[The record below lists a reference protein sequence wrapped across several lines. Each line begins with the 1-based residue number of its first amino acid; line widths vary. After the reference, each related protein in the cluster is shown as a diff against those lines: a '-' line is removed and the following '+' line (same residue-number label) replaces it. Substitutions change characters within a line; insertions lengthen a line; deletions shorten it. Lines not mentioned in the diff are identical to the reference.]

1 MIKYKASVNI
11 ASVGINILS
20 IAVFLY
26 IYYSTKDEWV
36 LLPVF
41 FFASVLIFEVKRFLR
56 KMIEIIFSIIIG
68 AIVGISSIF
77 ILKLIVLKNYRKK

>member
-11 ASVGINILS
+11 ASTGINILS

-26 IYYSTKDEWV
+26 LYYSTKDEWV

-41 FFASVLIFEVKRFLR
+41 FFVGVLIYEMR
-56 KMIEIIFSIIIG
+56 KIIKENDRDNF
-68 AIVGISSIF
+68 
-77 ILKLIVLKNYRKK
+77 

>member
-41 FFASVLIFEVKRFLR
+41 FFASVLIFEVK
-56 KMIEIIFSIIIG
+56 K
-68 AIVGISSIF
+68 
-77 ILKLIVLKNYRKK
+77 ILKEK

>member
-41 FFASVLIFEVKRFLR
+41 FFTSVLIFEVK
-56 KMIEIIFSIIIG
+56 K
-68 AIVGISSIF
+68 
-77 ILKLIVLKNYRKK
+77 ILKEK

>member
-1 MIKYKASVNI
+1 MIKYKSSVNI

-41 FFASVLIFEVKRFLR
+41 FFASVLIFEVK
-56 KMIEIIFSIIIG
+56 K
-68 AIVGISSIF
+68 
-77 ILKLIVLKNYRKK
+77 ILKENDRDNF

>member
-1 MIKYKASVNI
+1 MIKYKTSVNV

-20 IAVFLY
+20 IVVFLY

-41 FFASVLIFEVKRFLR
+41 FFASVLIFEVK
-56 KMIEIIFSIIIG
+56 K
-68 AIVGISSIF
+68 
-77 ILKLIVLKNYRKK
+77 ILKENDRDNF

>member
-20 IAVFLY
+20 IAVFVY

-41 FFASVLIFEVKRFLR
+41 FFASVLIFEIRKIVKENARDNF
-56 KMIEIIFSIIIG
+56 
-68 AIVGISSIF
+68 
-77 ILKLIVLKNYRKK
+77 

>member
-20 IAVFLY
+20 IAVFIY

-41 FFASVLIFEVKRFLR
+41 FFASVLIFEVKKILKENDRDNFLNTIDS
-56 KMIEIIFSIIIG
+56 IEIYKGNFNEI
-68 AIVGISSIF
+68 A
-77 ILKLIVLKNYRKK
+77 ILKKK

>member
-1 MIKYKASVNI
+1 MTKYKASVNI

-41 FFASVLIFEVKRFLR
+41 FFASVLIFEVK
-56 KMIEIIFSIIIG
+56 K
-68 AIVGISSIF
+68 
-77 ILKLIVLKNYRKK
+77 ILKKNDRDNF